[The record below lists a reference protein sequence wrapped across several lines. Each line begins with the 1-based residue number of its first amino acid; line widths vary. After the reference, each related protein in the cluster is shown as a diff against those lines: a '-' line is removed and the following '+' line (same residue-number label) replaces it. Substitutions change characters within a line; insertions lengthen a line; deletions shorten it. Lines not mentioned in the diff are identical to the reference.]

1 MPDKPM
7 TLDDFEAHLDRYGA
21 DLDRWPTERASQ
33 ANRLIAA
40 SGAAR
45 AMLGESSAL
54 ETLLEDALPGATL
67 STGAVRS
74 RILAAVAADA
84 AKPRLFA
91 WLTSGRRL
99 LRPIAFVAAL
109 IPLFL
114 GYAIGVGYQPG
125 GVNDDLVSDVSLLAF
140 ADYEAYSDAN

>member
-1 MPDKPM
+1 MHDKPM
-7 TLDDFEAHLDRYGA
+7 TLDDFEADLDRYGA
-21 DLDRWPTERASQ
+21 DFDRWPAERASQ
-33 ANRLIAA
+33 ANRLIAT

-45 AMLGESSAL
+45 SMLGESSAL
-54 ETLLEDALPGATL
+54 ETLLDDALPDATL

-74 RILAAVAADA
+74 RILAAVANDVT
-84 AKPRLFA
+84 KPRLFA
-91 WLTSGRRL
+91 WLTHGRHL
-99 LRPIAFVAAL
+99 LRPIAFAAAL

-114 GYAIGVGYQPG
+114 GYAIGIGYEPG